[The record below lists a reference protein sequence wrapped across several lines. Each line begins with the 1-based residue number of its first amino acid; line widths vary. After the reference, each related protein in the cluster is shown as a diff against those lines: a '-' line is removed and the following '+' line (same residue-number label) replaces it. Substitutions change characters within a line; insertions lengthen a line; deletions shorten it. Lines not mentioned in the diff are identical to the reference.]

1 MLKIKLM
8 IQVDLVV
15 SFMSYTAVCNRELA
29 KRALWNPIFDLG
41 GACKE
46 KGLKR

>member
-15 SFMSYTAVCNRELA
+15 SFLSYTPVYNLELA
-29 KRALWNPIFDLG
+29 KRALLDPIFDFG
-41 GACKE
+41 
-46 KGLKR
+46 